1 MLDKK
6 QPRSLEQPGLRGSGL
21 SRRELLTA
29 LGAGGVTLLA
39 AACAPA
45 APPVA
50 TSAPAPAAT
59 TGAAAGAAAAKP
71 SITGSIAYFDTD
83 DDPVSSAWHDQW
95 HKDFMAANPG
105 VTIDA
110 THIPSADYNTK
121 LATALATGAKLD
133 MLFWDTTNVPLLYS
147 DGRLLPLND
156 VMESIYADV
165 GGKDKFSAQA
175 LGIYTSANG
184 DIQGIPYYSEPLA
197 WWFRQDLLQEAGLTP
212 PADHWDWAFLL
223 KAVKAMHKPPDVY
236 GVGFPTARN
245 SGTQTP
251 VLAFILNNGGHLV
264 SPDLKSVMFD
274 SPEVREAYQLLKD
287 LSPYLPP
294 GTGTWA
300 NPQQVDAVTH
310 GTIANGHYFGRVFQN
325 LEQQNKA
332 LIGKI
337 SNTFIPYNKA
347 TTVNLANWGAHCVF
361 KAGPNPQGAK
371 ELIKFAFKKDQ
382 FIGYLASTPGLYAP
396 AVPAFGS
403 DPTYL
408 SNATLK
414 LFDPKMVS
422 NVTTASL
429 STANIV
435 KEGPT
440 WQVNPKGA
448 TLSSSLV
455 VVDVLQKILVNNDS
469 IESAV
474 TWGAQ
479 QIDMIMK
486 S

>member
-1 MLDKK
+1 MMPD
-6 QPRSLEQPGLRGSGL
+6 GL

-45 APPVA
+45 APPAAA
-50 TSAPAPAAT
+50 TSAPAPA
-59 TGAAAGAAAAKP
+59 GAAAGAAAKP
-71 SITGSIAYFDTD
+71 SISGSIAYFDTD

-95 HKDFMAANPG
+95 HKDFMAAYPG
-105 VTIDA
+105 TTVDA

-121 LATALATGAKLD
+121 LSTALATGAKLD
-133 MLFWDTTNVPLLYS
+133 MIFWDTTNVPLLYG

-156 VMESIYADV
+156 VVESIYADI
-165 GGKDKFSAQA
+165 GGKDKFSTQA
-175 LGIYTSANG
+175 LGIYTAANG
-184 DIQGIPYYSEPLA
+184 DIEGIPYYSEPIA
-197 WWFRQDLLQEAGLTP
+197 WWFRQDLLQEAGLTA
-212 PADHWDWAFLL
+212 PADHWDWTFLL

-236 GVGFPTARN
+236 GVGFPTGRN
-245 SGTQTP
+245 NGTQTP

-264 SPDLKSVMFD
+264 SPDLKSVAFD
-274 SPEVREAYQLLKD
+274 SPEVREAYQLLKE
-287 LSPYLPP
+287 LAQYLPP

-332 LIGKI
+332 LIGKV

-347 TTVNLANWGAHCVF
+347 TTVNLANWGAHAVL
-361 KAGPNPQGAK
+361 KSGPNPQGAK

-382 FIGYLASTPGLYAP
+382 FIAYLASTPGLYAP
-396 AVPAFGS
+396 AVPSFGS

-408 SNATLK
+408 SNPTLK
-414 LFDPKMVS
+414 LYDAKMVS

-435 KEGPT
+435 KEGPD

-455 VVDVLQKILVNNDS
+455 VVDVLQKILVNGDS
-469 IESAV
+469 VESAV

-479 QIDMIMK
+479 QINMIMK
-486 S
+486 G